1 MHGRKLVDFADAGDS
16 DERRRLMSTNQ
27 HSAESVPVARQP
39 IRRHHEPQQ
48 QHQYDAHTPT
58 HSLSTIYCL
67 SAVIVR
73 GFCSQMINGDA
84 RNRTSSCV
92 RTTRPKCGQQPLR
105 RISSVD
111 VTIRGRPRDFFSR
124 GRP

>member
-1 MHGRKLVDFADAGDS
+1 MHGWKLADFADAGDS

-67 SAVIVR
+67 SAVYCPR
-73 GFCSQMINGDA
+73 LLFANDKWRRTQSHQLMRQNDKTQMRAIA
-84 RNRTSSCV
+84 ASPYIKCRRNYQGAPT
-92 RTTRPKCGQQPLR
+92 G
-105 RISSVD
+105 
-111 VTIRGRPRDFFSR
+111 FFSR
-124 GRP
+124 GGP